1 MVSTVLNY
9 FKPDS
14 VLDIGA
20 NIGDFYRESKQVL
33 PEAYYYLIEPNPE
46 CQEILSTLEVDFLIG
61 AVSDKVKEATFLIS
75 TAQYRCTGNSL
86 YRENTSFFADSNVV
100 THNLTTTTLDILFA
114 SKDTFFDLIKIDT
127 QGSELDIIRGGT
139 AVIEKAKG
147 VILELAVADYN
158 QGAPKGEEVV
168 KVMTELGFVQLDRL
182 GCNFNPETRELVHE
196 DYLFI
201 RKDILN
207 GK

>member
-9 FKPDS
+9 FKPNS

-20 NIGDFYRESKQVL
+20 NIGDFYRESKEIL

-46 CQEILSTLEVDFLIG
+46 CLEILSTLGVDFFIG
-61 AVSDKVKEATFLIS
+61 AVSDTVKEATFLIS

-100 THNLTTTTLDILFA
+100 THNLTTVTLDSLFA
-114 SKDTFFDLIKIDT
+114 SRNKFFDLIKIDT
-127 QGSELDIIRGGT
+127 QGSELDIVRGGIN
-139 AVIEKAKG
+139 VIKEAKG

-168 KVMTELGFVQLDRL
+168 KAMTDLGFVQLDRL

-201 RKDILN
+201 RKDILD